1 MSVSRRT
8 LLKYGLAGTALLA
21 AGGVGLAL
29 RGTHLRAPSRELAVL
44 SPQEYSILAA
54 VADRICPENGNFP
67 AASTIGVAEDLDEL
81 LRISDPAVGEELGLV
96 LRLVEN
102 ALPGLLLDGRFTTFT
117 GSDPA
122 LQDRILEGMRT
133 SRILARRTMFKALNG
148 LVGATYYGNP
158 AVWPAVGYG
167 GPPRFGGAP

>member
-1 MSVSRRT
+1 MPVSRRT

-29 RGTHLRAPSRELAVL
+29 RGTVLRAPARSLKVL
-44 SPQEYSILAA
+44 SAQEYSILAA
-54 VADRICPENGNFP
+54 VADRICPPTGDFP
-67 AASTIGVAEDLDEL
+67 AASAIGVAEDLDDL
-81 LRISDPAVGEELGLV
+81 LAISDPAVHEELALV

-102 ALPGLLLDGRFTTFT
+102 ALPGLLLDQRISTFT

-122 LQDRILEGMRT
+122 TQDRVLEGMRT
-133 SRILARRTMFKALNG
+133 SRLEARRTMFKALNG

-158 AVWPAVGYG
+158 AVWPAVGYP
-167 GPPRFGGAP
+167 GPPRFGNAP